1 MTGELSRVLLGGV
14 TLARGDE
21 TIGRVIDSELLD
33 IIVCPSCHQP
43 LAVLEGGQEL
53 GCTGCDLAYPITDG
67 IPVLLIDEARHRG

>member
-1 MTGELSRVLLGGV
+1 M
-14 TLARGDE
+14 
-21 TIGRVIDSELLD
+21 IDSELLD